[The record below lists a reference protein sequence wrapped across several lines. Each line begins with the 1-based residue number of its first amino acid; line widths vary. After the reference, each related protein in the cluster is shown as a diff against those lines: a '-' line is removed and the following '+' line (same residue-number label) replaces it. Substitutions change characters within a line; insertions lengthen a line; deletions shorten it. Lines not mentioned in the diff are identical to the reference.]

1 MNSILMQLAPL
12 GPSISL
18 FCGLIGVT
26 FVGISKK
33 INTGLIRALGLGS
46 LILAA
51 LLITVTFPT
60 SKDISPLLHADGMT
74 KAWCCVF
81 YAGALPF
88 LIAGVWAEEVPV
100 LLILGS
106 LLGMTFLAFS
116 ANLVMLFISLELL
129 SLPVYLLVAL
139 NPGKG
144 QPSWEAAIKYFF
156 AGSVS
161 AAFFLLGLSCHYAS
175 TGGFGFVGNSSALD
189 QTAFSLMAVA
199 ALFKIGAVPWHF
211 WLPDV
216 YEASEPMLAGF
227 LSTSVK
233 AAGIFMLMRLGQ
245 FSHASFASILP
256 AIGALTMLVAA
267 FSALNQKKIQ
277 RLIAYSSLGHAGAL
291 VLGVGAWILLGANL
305 KAAMPLFFYLFS
317 YVFMSNGAFF
327 FLEISGISDWE
338 GLKGLGKTRPFLAL
352 SFAALVL
359 SLAGIPPTA
368 GFLAKFLI
376 FWQAF
381 KAGLYIPLIAA
392 SGATLVA
399 LVYYLRVVREMYF
412 ESGAENSAIPVFS
425 YSRLNLIVAFCAA
438 FSAVMG
444 FIPWALIV
452 FSRILGAS

>member
-1 MNSILMQLAPL
+1 MNQIFLRFAPL
-12 GPSISL
+12 GPGITL
-18 FCGLIGVT
+18 FCGLIGVA
-26 FVGISKK
+26 FIGISKK
-33 INTGLIRALGLGS
+33 INTGLIRALSLGS
-46 LILAA
+46 LILSAFFVA
-51 LLITVTFPT
+51 WILPS

-74 KAWCCVF
+74 RAWCCVF

-88 LIAGVWAEEVPV
+88 LVAGIWVEEVPV
-100 LLILGS
+100 LLLLGS

-116 ANLVMLFISLELL
+116 ANLLMLFISLELL

-139 NPGKG
+139 RPGSG

-161 AAFFLLGLSCHYAS
+161 AAFFLLGLACHYWA
-175 TGGFGFVGNSSALD
+175 TGGFGFEGGASSLD
-189 QTAFSLMAVA
+189 QMAFSLMAVA

-216 YEASEPMLAGF
+216 YEASEPMLAGV

-233 AAGIFMLMRLGQ
+233 AAGVFMLMRLGQ
-245 FSHASFASILP
+245 FSHADFASFLP
-256 AIGALTMLVAA
+256 AIGAITMIVAA

-277 RLIAYSSLGHAGAL
+277 RLLAYSSLGHAGVL
-291 VLGVGAWILLGANL
+291 VLGVGAWILLGATL
-305 KAAMPLFFYLFS
+305 KGALPLFFYLFA

-327 FLEISGISDWE
+327 FLEVSGVSDWE
-338 GLKGLGKTRPFLAL
+338 GLKGLGKRQPFLDL
-352 SFAALVL
+352 CFAALIL

-381 KAGLYIPLIAA
+381 EAGLYVPLIAA
-392 SGATLVA
+392 SAATLVA

-412 ESGAENSAIPVFS
+412 EQGSESSHRISFS

-438 FSAVMG
+438 FSAVIG
-444 FIPWALIV
+444 FLPWVLIAFRRV
-452 FSRILGAS
+452 LGA

>member
-1 MNSILMQLAPL
+1 MNPILMRLAPL
-12 GPSISL
+12 GPVISL
-18 FCGLIGVT
+18 FCGLVGVA
-26 FVGISKK
+26 FVGISKSVK
-33 INTGLIRALGLGS
+33 VELIRRWGVGS

-51 LLITVTFPT
+51 LFVAFALPG

-88 LIAGVWAEEVPV
+88 LIAGTWVEEVPV
-100 LLILGS
+100 LLLLGS

-116 ANLVMLFISLELL
+116 ANLLMLFIALELL

-144 QPSWEAAIKYFF
+144 QLSWEAAIKYFF

-161 AAFFLLGLSCHYAS
+161 AAFFLLGLACHYWA
-175 TGGFGFVGNSSALD
+175 TGGFGFAANTSDLD
-189 QTAFSLMAVA
+189 QIAFTFMAVA

-216 YEASEPMLAGF
+216 YEASAPMLTGF

-233 AAGIFMLMRLGQ
+233 AAGVLMLMRLGQ
-245 FSHASFASILP
+245 FSHAHFAAFLP

-267 FSALNQKKIQ
+267 FSALNQKKLQ
-277 RLIAYSSLGHAGAL
+277 RLLAYSSLGHAGVL

-305 KAAMPLFFYLFS
+305 KDALPLFFYLFA

-327 FLEISGISDWE
+327 FLEVSGISDWD
-338 GLKGLGKTRPFLAL
+338 GLKGLGRGRPFLAL
-352 SFAALVL
+352 CFAALAM

-381 KAGLYIPLIAA
+381 EAGLYIPLIVA

-412 ESGAENSAIPVFS
+412 ETSLENSTQVHFS
-425 YSRLNLIVAFCAA
+425 YSRPNLIVALCAA
-438 FSAVMG
+438 CSAMVG
-444 FIPWALIV
+444 FIPWVIIV
-452 FSRILGAS
+452 FRRVLG

>member
-1 MNSILMQLAPL
+1 MNSAFLRLAPL
-12 GPSISL
+12 GPGISL
-18 FCGLIGVT
+18 FCGLLGVT

-33 INTGLIRALGLGS
+33 TSAGLIRTLGLGS

-51 LLITVTFPT
+51 LFLAWTFPA
-60 SKDISPLLHADGMT
+60 SKDISPLLHVGGMT

-88 LIAGVWAEEVPV
+88 LIAGVWTQEVPV
-100 LLILGS
+100 LLLLGS
-106 LLGMTFLAFS
+106 LLGMTFLALA
-116 ANLVMLFISLELL
+116 ANLVMLFIALELL

-139 NPGKG
+139 SPGQG

-161 AAFFLLGLSCHYAS
+161 AAFFLLGLGCHYVA
-175 TGGFGFVGNSSALD
+175 TGGFSFVGNSSPLD

-233 AAGIFMLMRLGQ
+233 AAGVFMLMRLAQ
-245 FSHASFASILP
+245 YSHANFISLLP
-256 AIGALTMLVAA
+256 AIGAGTMLLAA

-277 RLIAYSSLGHAGAL
+277 RLLAYSSLGHAGAL
-291 VLGVGAWILLGANL
+291 VLGVGAWALLGASVKGAL
-305 KAAMPLFFYLFS
+305 PLFFYLFA

-327 FLEISGISDWE
+327 FLEVSGIKDWE
-338 GLKGLGKTRPFLAL
+338 GLIGLGESRPFLAL
-352 SFAALVL
+352 CFAALAL

-381 KAGLYIPLIAA
+381 EAGLYVPLILA
-392 SGATLVA
+392 SIATLAA

-412 ESGAENSAIPVFS
+412 ESAPKNSPVVGFS
-425 YSRLNLIVAFCAA
+425 WTRTQIIVASCAA

-444 FIPWALIV
+444 FVPWALIL
-452 FSRILGAS
+452 FRKMLGAS